1 MTAAEGARRRILIV
15 GGGTAGWL
23 TAAYLAR
30 TLGAKEPGGVDITL
44 IESKDIGIIGVG
56 EGTFPTIRSTLAAI
70 GIDEARFLRESTATF
85 KQGVHF
91 VDWAE
96 TPAPDA
102 MPTQALGAVA
112 GHSHYFHPFNFPH
125 QGNGPELLPYWL
137 LGGAGDVPFA
147 EAVTLQKAV
156 ADACRAP
163 KRPVDPPY
171 HAPLNYAYHFDANR
185 FAALLR
191 TVGMELGVRHL
202 VGTVNRVVLDAAG
215 SVAQVDTLEHG
226 GLTADLYV
234 DCSGFRAEIIGRA
247 LNVPFKSY
255 QDVLFNDRALALQVP
270 YDRPDAPIPSYTVAT
285 AHEAGWTWDIG
296 LNDRRGTGYVYSSRH
311 TDDAR
316 AEEVLRRYLGPAAA
330 QGRDGGRDG
339 GREPRL
345 LKFDSGCRAAQWVG
359 NCVAVGLAGGFF
371 EPLESTG
378 IMLIEVAAHMIAQFF
393 PWGGIGGGAAGEDS
407 ARTAAAM
414 AATARTYNALMGK
427 RYERIVDFLKL
438 HYCVTRRTDS
448 AYWRDNADPATI
460 PESLRDRLAQW
471 AKRPPCRFDFVAD
484 HETFLPASYQYVLY
498 GMGFKTDLE
507 PSRALYRRMDEARH
521 EFRGLRTVGPQAVAS
536 LPTHRALVD
545 EVYRNGFRPPQPAQV
560 AGGRR

>member
-1 MTAAEGARRRILIV
+1 MTAADGARRRILIV

-23 TAAYLAR
+23 TAAYLAK
-30 TLGAKEPGGVDITL
+30 TLGANLSGGTEITL
-44 IESKDIGIIGVG
+44 IESSDIGIIGVG

-70 GIDEARFLRESTATF
+70 GIDEARFLRESSATF

-102 MPTQALGAVA
+102 SPTQALGAVP
-112 GHSHYFHPFNFPH
+112 GHTHYFHPFNFPH

-137 LGGAGDVPFA
+137 LGEAGDLPFA

-156 ADACRAP
+156 ADAARGP
-163 KRPVDPPY
+163 KRPIDPPY
-171 HAPLNYAYHFDANR
+171 AAPLNYAYHFDANR
-185 FAALLR
+185 LAVLLR
-191 TVGMELGVRHL
+191 TVAIELGVRHR
-202 VGTVNRVVLDAAG
+202 VGTVTDVVLDG
-215 SVAQVDTLEHG
+215 SGAVARVDTREHG
-226 GLTADLYV
+226 SLSADLYI

-247 LNVPFKSY
+247 LKVPFKSY
-255 QDVLFNDRALALQVP
+255 QDVLFNDRAVALQVP

-311 TDDAR
+311 TDDTR
-316 AEEVLRRYLGPAAA
+316 AEEVLRRYLGLVAE
-330 QGRDGGRDG
+330 GRDV
-339 GREPRL
+339 RL

-359 NCVAVGLAGGFF
+359 NCVAVGLSGGFF

-378 IMLIEVAAHMIAQFF
+378 IMLIEVAAHMIAQYF
-393 PWGGIGGGAAGEDS
+393 PWGETGLDS
-407 ARTAAAM
+407 AQTAASM

-438 HYCVTRRTDS
+438 HYCITRRTDS

-460 PESLRDRLAQW
+460 PESLRDRLAAW
-471 AKRPPCRFDFVAD
+471 AHRPPGRFDFVAD

-507 PSRALYRRMDEARH
+507 PAHALHRRMDEARH
-521 EFRGLRTVGPQAVAS
+521 EFRGLRTVTPQAVSS
-536 LPTHRALVD
+536 LPTHRDLVE
-545 EVYRNGFRPPQPAQV
+545 EVYRNGFRPPQAAPAV
-560 AGGRR
+560 GGRR

>member
-1 MTAAEGARRRILIV
+1 MTAAEGVRRRILIV

-23 TAAYLAR
+23 TAAYLAK
-30 TLGAKEPGGVDITL
+30 TLGANLSGGTEITL
-44 IESKDIGIIGVG
+44 IESSDIGIIGVG

-96 TPAPDA
+96 TPTPGAS
-102 MPTQALGAVA
+102 PTQALGAVP
-112 GHSHYFHPFNFPH
+112 GHTHYFHPFNFPH

-137 LGGAGDVPFA
+137 LGGAGDLPFA

-156 ADACRAP
+156 ADASRGP

-171 HAPLNYAYHFDANR
+171 AAPLNYAYHFDANR
-185 FAALLR
+185 LAALLR
-191 TVGMELGVRHL
+191 TVAIELGVRHR
-202 VGTVNRVVLDAAG
+202 VGTVTDVVLDG
-215 SVAQVDTLEHG
+215 SGAVARVETGEHG
-226 GLTADLYV
+226 GLSADLYI

-247 LNVPFKSY
+247 LKVPFKSY
-255 QDVLFNDRALALQVP
+255 QDVLFNDRAVALQVP

-316 AEEVLRRYLGPAAA
+316 AEEVLRRYLGPVAE
-330 QGRDGGRDG
+330 GRQA
-339 GREPRL
+339 RL
-345 LKFDSGCRAAQWVG
+345 LKFDSGCRTAQWVG
-359 NCVAVGLAGGFF
+359 NCVAVGLSGGFF

-378 IMLIEVAAHMIAQFF
+378 IMLIEVAAHMIAQYF
-393 PWGGIGGGAAGEDS
+393 PWGEMGLDS
-407 ARTAAAM
+407 ARTAASM
-414 AATARTYNALMGK
+414 AATARAYNALMGK

-460 PESLRDRLAQW
+460 PESLRDRLAVW
-471 AKRPPCRFDFVAD
+471 AHRPPGRFDFVAD

-507 PSRALYRRMDEARH
+507 PARALYRRMDEARH
-521 EFRGLRTVGPQAVAS
+521 EFRGLRTVAPQAVSS
-536 LPTHRALVD
+536 LPTHRDLVE
-545 EVYRNGFRPPQPAQV
+545 EVYRSGFRPPQA
-560 AGGRR
+560 ATGRR

>member
-23 TAAYLAR
+23 TAAYLAK
-30 TLGAKEPGGVDITL
+30 TLGANLSGGTEITL
-44 IESKDIGIIGVG
+44 IESSDIGIIGVG

-102 MPTQALGAVA
+102 SPTQALGTVA

-137 LGGAGDVPFA
+137 LGGAGDAPFA

-156 ADACRAP
+156 ADASRGP
-163 KRPVDPPY
+163 KRAIDPPY
-171 HAPLNYAYHFDANR
+171 AAPLNYAYHFDANR
-185 FAALLR
+185 LAVLLR
-191 TVGMELGVRHL
+191 TVAIELGVRHR
-202 VGTVNRVVLDAAG
+202 VGTVTDVVLDG
-215 SVAQVDTLEHG
+215 SGAVARVDTREHG
-226 GLTADLYV
+226 SLSADLYI

-247 LNVPFKSY
+247 LKVPFKSY
-255 QDVLFNDRALALQVP
+255 QDVLFNDRAVALQVP

-316 AEEVLRRYLGPAAA
+316 AEQVLRRYLGPAAE
-330 QGRDGGRDG
+330 GRDV
-339 GREPRL
+339 RL
-345 LKFDSGCRAAQWVG
+345 LKFDSGCRTAQWVG
-359 NCVAVGLAGGFF
+359 NCVAVGLSGGFF

-378 IMLIEVAAHMIAQFF
+378 IMLIEVAAHMIAQYF
-393 PWGGIGGGAAGEDS
+393 PWGETGLDS
-407 ARTAAAM
+407 AQTAASM

-438 HYCVTRRTDS
+438 HYCITRRTDS

-460 PESLRDRLAQW
+460 PESLRDRLAVW
-471 AKRPPCRFDFVAD
+471 AHRPPGRFDFVAD

-507 PSRALYRRMDEARH
+507 PARALHRRMDEARH
-521 EFRGLRTVGPQAVAS
+521 EFRGLRTVAPQAVSS
-536 LPTHRALVD
+536 LPTHRELVE
-545 EVYRNGFRPPQPAQV
+545 EVYRNGFRPPQAAQAV
-560 AGGRR
+560 GGRR

>member
-1 MTAAEGARRRILIV
+1 MMTAADGARRRILIV

-23 TAAYLAR
+23 TAAYLAK
-30 TLGAKEPGGVDITL
+30 TLGANLSGGTEITL
-44 IESKDIGIIGVG
+44 IESSDIGIIGVG

-70 GIDEARFLRESTATF
+70 GIDEARFLRESSATF

-102 MPTQALGAVA
+102 SPTQALGAVP
-112 GHSHYFHPFNFPH
+112 GHTHYFHPFNFPH

-137 LGGAGDVPFA
+137 LGEAGDLPFA

-156 ADACRAP
+156 ADAARGP
-163 KRPVDPPY
+163 KRPIDPPY
-171 HAPLNYAYHFDANR
+171 AAPLNYAYHFDANR
-185 FAALLR
+185 LAVLLR
-191 TVGMELGVRHL
+191 TVAIELGVRHR
-202 VGTVNRVVLDAAG
+202 VGTVTDVVLDG
-215 SVAQVDTLEHG
+215 SGAVARVDTREHG
-226 GLTADLYV
+226 SLSADLYI

-247 LNVPFKSY
+247 LKVPFKSY
-255 QDVLFNDRALALQVP
+255 QDVLFNDRAVALQVP

-311 TDDAR
+311 TDDTR
-316 AEEVLRRYLGPAAA
+316 AEEVLRRYLGLVAE
-330 QGRDGGRDG
+330 GRDV
-339 GREPRL
+339 RL

-359 NCVAVGLAGGFF
+359 NCVAVGLSGGFF

-378 IMLIEVAAHMIAQFF
+378 IMLIEVAAHMIAQYF
-393 PWGGIGGGAAGEDS
+393 PWGETGLDS
-407 ARTAAAM
+407 AQTAASM

-438 HYCVTRRTDS
+438 HYCITRRTDS

-460 PESLRDRLAQW
+460 PESLRDRLAAW
-471 AKRPPCRFDFVAD
+471 AHRPPGRFDFVAD

-507 PSRALYRRMDEARH
+507 PAHALHRRMDEARH
-521 EFRGLRTVGPQAVAS
+521 EFRGLRTVTPQAVSS
-536 LPTHRALVD
+536 LPTHRDLVE
-545 EVYRNGFRPPQPAQV
+545 EVYRNGFRPPQAAPAV
-560 AGGRR
+560 GGRR

>member
-1 MTAAEGARRRILIV
+1 MAVARAPERRIVIV

-30 TLGAKEPGGVDITL
+30 TLRAGAPGGVDITL
-44 IESKDIGIIGVG
+44 IESSDIGIIGVG

-70 GIDEARFLRESTATF
+70 GIDEARFLRESSATF
-85 KQGVHF
+85 KQGIHF

-102 MPTQALGAVA
+102 SPTQALGAVP

-137 LGGAGDVPFA
+137 LGGAGDAPFA

-156 ADACRAP
+156 ADASRAP

-191 TVGMELGVRHL
+191 TVAIELGVRHL
-202 VGTVNRVVLDAAG
+202 VGTVDQVVLDGAG
-215 SVAQVDTLEHG
+215 GVARLDTSDHG
-226 GLTADLYV
+226 ALTADLYI

-247 LNVPFKSY
+247 LNVPFKSC

-270 YDRPDAPIPSYTVAT
+270 YDQPDAPIPSYTVAT

-311 TDDAR
+311 SDDTR
-316 AEEVLRRYLGPAAA
+316 AEEVLRRYLGPAA
-330 QGRDGGRDG
+330 QGR
-339 GREPRL
+339 EARL
-345 LKFDSGCRAAQWVG
+345 LKFHSGYRTAQWVG
-359 NCVAVGLAGGFF
+359 NCVAVGLSGGFF

-393 PWGGIGGGAAGEDS
+393 PWGVQGGVQRGAQGEDS
-407 ARTAAAM
+407 ARTAASM

-438 HYCVTRRTDS
+438 HYCLSRRRDS

-460 PESLRDRLAQW
+460 PEALRDRLAQW
-471 AKRPPCRFDFVAD
+471 AHRPPSRYDFVAD
-484 HETFLPASYQYVLY
+484 HETFLPASYHYILY

-507 PSRALYRRMDEARH
+507 PSRALYHRMDEARH
-521 EFRGLRTVGPQAVAS
+521 EFRGLRAVTPQAVDS
-536 LPTHRALVD
+536 LPTHRALV
-545 EVYRNGFRPPQPAQV
+545 EQVYRHGFQPPPLQKTA
-560 AGGRR
+560 AGRR